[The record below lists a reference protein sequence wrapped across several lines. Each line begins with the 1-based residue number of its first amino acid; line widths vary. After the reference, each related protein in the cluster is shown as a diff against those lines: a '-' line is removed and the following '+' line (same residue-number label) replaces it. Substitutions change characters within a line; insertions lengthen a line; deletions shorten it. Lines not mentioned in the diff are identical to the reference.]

1 MKVKYFEAESREA
14 AEEKAVAYFGDPE
27 SELQIEV
34 VSGDDEKAA
43 WQICAYSGSAH
54 ELANHNAGY
63 AFYYEED
70 GVWFEVYAEKG
81 SGSPIDKTVL
91 SQFIKRKNINDF
103 DDKSARTVLGPGTG
117 RIKVAPSQTENI
129 YGEDIIVKV
138 TGDES
143 EAYATLLPPEPGGVK
158 LDLEAAK
165 AKLAEAG
172 VTHGIDDYALLNML
186 QEKAYDVSVLIANA
200 IKPEDGQ
207 NGGLIFNFATDEKTG
222 RPKELEG
229 GKVDYKTL
237 DLFEPVSEGQI
248 LITRTF
254 ATEGTP
260 GVTVRGRELKQK
272 PGKEAKLPRGK
283 NVEIDEDKTEMRAK
297 CSGMVEFINGS
308 VNVSSIYMI
317 KGDCGTNVGHVDF
330 DGTVQITGN
339 VMAGL
344 VIRATGA
351 VIIGGVVE
359 AASIYAGGNVEVK
372 GGFQG
377 ASRGRIEADG
387 SVSLLY
393 TEYATVVAGGA
404 ITVDASVHSILE
416 AGDSIYAK
424 GKRGAIIGGRAGA
437 ANMVVANS
445 IGSVSHLQT
454 EVAAGVMP
462 RKRVR
467 YEELEKLMDKIEG
480 EMVKLD
486 QLDAYLA
493 KSKEKLDPDT
503 YDKLFRSG
511 AENRKINQEKIEE
524 YKQEMSDLRYE
535 LEHAVEGKVHVFDTA
550 YPQSKIL
557 IASDQYKVTNEI
569 QFATFRFKDDKVVY
583 DTCEIKKD

>member
-1 MKVKYFEAESREA
+1 MKVKYFEGENREA
-14 AEEKAVAYFGDPE
+14 AEAKAAAYFECPVG
-27 SELQIEV
+27 ELRIEV
-34 VSGDDEKAA
+34 ISGDEEAPV
-43 WQICAYSGSAH
+43 WQICAYSASSH
-54 ELANHNAGY
+54 ELANHDAGY
-63 AFYYEED
+63 TFFFEED
-70 GVWFEVYAEKG
+70 GVWLETYAECG
-81 SGSPIDKTVL
+81 SGSPINKVAL
-91 SQFIKRKNINDF
+91 SQYIARKGIESL
-103 DDKSARTVLGPGTG
+103 DDKAARAVLGNTCG
-117 RIKVAPSQTENI
+117 RVKIAPPQAESI
-129 YGEDIIVKV
+129 YGEDITVKT

-143 EAYATLLPPEPGGVK
+143 EAYATLLAPEPGG
-158 LDLEAAK
+158 
-165 AKLAEAG
+165 AKLSLEDAKERLSELG
-172 VTHGIDDYALLNML
+172 VTHGIDDMALLNLL
-186 QEKAYDVSVLIANA
+186 QEKVYDVSVLIATA
-200 IKPEDGQ
+200 TKPEDGQ
-207 NGGLIFNFATDEKTG
+207 NGSLIFNFATDEKTG

-237 DLFEPVSEGQI
+237 DLFEPVSEGQV
-248 LITRTF
+248 LVTRTY

-260 GVTVRGRELKQK
+260 GVTVRGKELRQK
-272 PGKEAKLPRGK
+272 PGKETKLPRGK
-283 NVEIDEDKTEMRAK
+283 NVDIDDEKTEMRAK

-308 VNVSSIYMI
+308 VNVSSVYMI

-344 VIRATGA
+344 IIKATGA

-359 AASIYAGGNVEVK
+359 AASIFAGGNVEVK

-377 ASRGRIEADG
+377 ASKGRIEADG

-393 TEYATVVAGGA
+393 TEYATVIAGGS
-404 ITVDASVHSILE
+404 ITIDASVHSVLE

-437 ANMVVANS
+437 ANVITANS

-467 YEELEKLMDKIEG
+467 YEELEKLMEKVEG

-486 QLDAYLA
+486 QLDAYLKNA
-493 KSKEKLDPDT
+493 KEKIDPDT
-503 YDKLFRSG
+503 YEKLFRSG
-511 AENRKINQEKIEE
+511 VENRKLNQEKIEE
-524 YKQEMSDLRYE
+524 YNHEMGGLRYE

-550 YPQSKIL
+550 YPQSKII
-557 IASDQYKVTNEI
+557 IASDQYKVTSEI
-569 QFATFRFKDDKVVY
+569 QFATFRFKEDKVVY
-583 DTCEIKKD
+583 DTCEIRKD